1 MFEKFRSTMEDT
13 RKDPSQIYTDEIT
26 RDEKIYHIGLM
37 VDETSQNLLL
47 VNLETREQKL
57 FKMKRMPKS

>member
-1 MFEKFRSTMEDT
+1 MEDT
-13 RKDPSQIYTDEIT
+13 RKDPSQICRYEIT

-47 VNLETREQKL
+47 VNLETRE
-57 FKMKRMPKS
+57 